1 MLLYIHTKQKEL
13 MLLNTK
19 QVRALASLAT
29 NVSAQ
34 YTDKTIKNDKTN
46 KRRSVVFCFRNA
58 QDADAL
64 AQFLRSSIANK
75 VTRTGVARNFAHS
88 TFGGEYVRVIADIA

>member
-1 MLLYIHTKQKEL
+1 

-19 QVRALASLAT
+19 QVRALASLAS

-34 YTDKTIKNDKTN
+34 YTDKTIKNNKAS

-64 AQFLRSSIANK
+64 AQFLRNTIANK
-75 VTRTGVARNFAHS
+75 VTRTGVAKSFAHS
-88 TFGGEYVRVIADIA
+88 TFGGEYVRIIADIA

>member
-1 MLLYIHTKQKEL
+1 

-19 QVRALASLAT
+19 QVRAFAKIAT

-34 YTDKTIKNDKTN
+34 YTDKTLTDKTS
-46 KRRSVVFCFRNA
+46 KRRSVIFCFRDA

-64 AQFLRSSIANK
+64 AQFLRSNIANK
-75 VTRTGVARNFAHS
+75 VTRTGVAKSFAHS
-88 TFGGEYVRVIADIA
+88 TFGGEYVRIIADIA